1 MSTNPFENEQE
12 VATETENEAVVKTAK
27 SRTRKVSQKFELPT
41 DDSTV
46 AKIVY
51 TIDGIED
58 AKVVSIDFADANIQ
72 KLLHIAAIKGFAT
85 NIAIA
90 YNGSETGAEIAES
103 IDATVAKFYEGNF
116 YTRAASEKSVSVP
129 DVVLAWLRAVGLEAT
144 DENKAKYLAGWKAK
158 SRQDQTI
165 HRNKK
170 AIVEALQEILSE
182 RAAKASAKADDSDV
196 EVL

>member
-1 MSTNPFENEQE
+1 MNPFETENTNE
-12 VATETENEAVVKTAK
+12 VATEEAVVKTSK

-41 DDSTV
+41 DGSTV

-58 AKVVSIDFADANIQ
+58 AKVVSINFADANIQ

-90 YNGSETGAEIAES
+90 YNGSETGEEIAQS

-170 AIVEALQEILSE
+170 AIVEALQAILVE
-182 RAAKASAKADDSDV
+182 RAAKASTKADDSDV

>member
-27 SRTRKVSQKFELPT
+27 SRARKVSQKFELPT

-51 TIDGIED
+51 VIDGIED

-144 DENKAKYLAGWKAK
+144 DENKNKYHTAWKAK
-158 SRQDQTI
+158 SRAEQNVL
-165 HRNKK
+165 RNKQK
-170 AIVEALQEILSE
+170 VLDALQAILAE
-182 RAAKASAKADDSDV
+182 RAAKAAAKADDSDV